1 MRGHS
6 VGIFFTLNI
15 SSFDYLNKERHVII
29 DLFIDLFC
37 IFKYW
42 RFLEKFHAVP
52 ILREFY
58 ASTVCQ
64 EVRNLIMMGPR
75 LFPENI
81 SAFLS
86 KPFFLPLVKF
96 FRTLFFPNIYVKS
109 QMQSFFVFLCLAG
122 FLITFSFTKKGKIH
136 FRWVSKFLLVVQKSL
151 FVCGKKKLSY
161 FNPCHLHA
169 FQINL
174 IFHLFPRLIFYNC
187 LLGY

>member
-15 SSFDYLNKERHVII
+15 SSFDYLNKKRHVII

-58 ASTVCQ
+58 ASTVFQ

-75 LFPENI
+75 LF
-81 SAFLS
+81 
-86 KPFFLPLVKF
+86 
-96 FRTLFFPNIYVKS
+96 R
-109 QMQSFFVFLCLAG
+109 
-122 FLITFSFTKKGKIH
+122 KI
-136 FRWVSKFLLVVQKSL
+136 
-151 FVCGKKKLSY
+151 
-161 FNPCHLHA
+161 
-169 FQINL
+169 
-174 IFHLFPRLIFYNC
+174 
-187 LLGY
+187 